1 MVNKKVSK
9 NFFITILTIFIVT
22 AFSDNGNLLS
32 NPAEEKGVVNY
43 VSGRVKKKNTTNP
56 DWQKISKDSEVLS
69 GEKVKTY
76 RKSLAEIEFLGLDII
91 RIAPETIIDVVKL
104 YQESKNN
111 VVETNIKIE
120 KGDLWINLEKR
131 KKNLKFIL
139 ETPVAGAVITG
150 TKFRVTV
157 AQDSSSEIRVY
168 QGSLVVSNNLKN
180 IDSTKIKPK
189 EIEQYEIEPPREIP
203 GPEEVTKEVWAL
215 IVKEMQRVKIRRNG
229 NISYS
234 GEFKNDESLE
244 RSEWVRWNQ
253 TRDQNRN

>member
-1 MVNKKVSK
+1 MVNRKIRIY
-9 NFFITILTIFIVT
+9 FFAIIAIVFAFIAGT
-22 AFSDNGNLLS
+22 DDGNLLS
-32 NPAEEKGVVNY
+32 NPAEEKGVVNF
-43 VSGRVKKKNTTNP
+43 VSGRVKKKNIANP
-56 DWQKISKDSEVLS
+56 DWLKVSKNSEVLS
-69 GEKVKTY
+69 GEKVRTY

-131 KKNLKFIL
+131 KKNLTFHL

-150 TKFRVTV
+150 TKFRVSV

-168 QGSLVVSNNLKN
+168 QGSLVVSNYLENV
-180 IDSTKIKPK
+180 DSTKIQPK
-189 EIEQYEIEPPREIP
+189 EIQRYEIEPPREIP
-203 GPEEVTKEVWAL
+203 GPEEVTKEKWAL
-215 IVKEMQRVKIRRNG
+215 IVKEMQRVRIGRKG

-234 GEFKNDESLE
+234 GEFKSDESEE

-253 TRDQNRN
+253 TRDQNR